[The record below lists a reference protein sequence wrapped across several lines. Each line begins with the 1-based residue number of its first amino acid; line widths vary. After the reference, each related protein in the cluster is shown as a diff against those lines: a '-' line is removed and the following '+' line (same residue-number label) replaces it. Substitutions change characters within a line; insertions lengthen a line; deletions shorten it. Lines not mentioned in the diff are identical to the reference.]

1 MARHG
6 ENIDKRKDGRW
17 EGRYIKGRSET
28 GKAIWGYVYAY
39 SYVDAKSA
47 LIRKKVKTADY
58 TVPLGAQELTFSV
71 LSHRKPAAH
80 RKARLVHVECLFVF
94 HNSSCKNKAPRA
106 LAQGDK

>member
-6 ENIDKRKDGRW
+6 ENIHKRKDGRW

-39 SYVDAKSA
+39 SYVDAKTA
-47 LIRKKVKTADY
+47 LIRKKVKAADY

-71 LSHRKPAAH
+71 LFGTMAFHAE
-80 RKARLVHVECLFVF
+80 RLRGVF
-94 HNSSCKNKAPRA
+94 HSA
-106 LAQGDK
+106 LSLFH

>member
-6 ENIDKRKDGRW
+6 ENIHKRKDGRW

-47 LIRKKVKTADY
+47 LIRKKVKAADY
-58 TVPLGAQELTFSV
+58 TVPLGAQELTSVCFCFSM
-71 LSHRKPAAH
+71 LIAGGFI
-80 RKARLVHVECLFVF
+80 ARVSAIQIMADTFR
-94 HNSSCKNKAPRA
+94 NKA
-106 LAQGDK
+106 

>member
-6 ENIDKRKDGRW
+6 ENIHKRKDGRW

-47 LIRKKVKTADY
+47 C
-58 TVPLGAQELTFSV
+58 
-71 LSHRKPAAH
+71 PALP
-80 RKARLVHVECLFVF
+80 KA
-94 HNSSCKNKAPRA
+94 STSPKW
-106 LAQGDK
+106 QDI